1 MKTIKVRDAKIDN
14 MIPVAA
20 MDERG
25 IVGFHLYGE
34 LQEGAYILLS
44 DLKDALKSHKPR
56 TTEDIL
62 RYIEK
67 HKIEWNEVVDI
78 DGDFECFDV
87 FAGDKRLFEWRDNS
101 DGWITDMVNY
111 LMDMEE
117 GV

>member
-1 MKTIKVRDAKIDN
+1 MKTIKVRNAKIDN
-14 MIPVAA
+14 MTPVVA
-20 MDERG
+20 MDELG
-25 IVGFHLYGE
+25 IVCFHLYGE

-44 DLKDALKSHKPR
+44 DMKDALKSHKPR

-67 HKIEWNEVVDI
+67 NGIEWIEQVDI
-78 DGDFECFDV
+78 DGDFDCFEV
-87 FAGDKRLFEWRDNS
+87 FKGQGQWIEWHDNS